1 MDKSGRADE
10 SPPGSNVAVPC
21 HNDGTGT
28 SSPSSNNLSIVGS
41 STTISGQHNG
51 LHLQENIATDS
62 VNDRSQILKSPSDSD
77 ESNESGS
84 LPSKSSS
91 TIDSSGSAEK
101 GDRLVSKSSNRLKAS
116 KRKKDRSKLRK
127 GKWTVS
133 SDSNQFSNAFNQTLT
148 LNFPEILA

>member
-1 MDKSGRADE
+1 MMDKSGRADE
-10 SPPGSNVAVPC
+10 SPSGSNAAVPC
-21 HNDGTGT
+21 HHEAANT
-28 SSPSSNNLSIVGS
+28 SLPSSNNPSIVGS

-62 VNDRSQILKSPSDSD
+62 INDRSQILKSPSDSD
-77 ESNESGS
+77 ESGS

-101 GDRLVSKSSNRLKAS
+101 GNGLVSKSSNRLKAS

-133 SDSNQFSNAFNQTLT
+133 SDSSRFSNAFNQTLT
-148 LNFPEILA
+148 LNVFEKLA